1 MAAEA
6 AQVKGPTDAGLIS
19 DGQIL
24 PVSGLQSAFEAGNF
38 ASVLVLS
45 STTRDEWNFVNAV
58 VHYSLHRTKL
68 LSTADFDAFVD
79 MRANKDPRV
88 AAQIKMRY
96 PLSGYRTPQQA
107 ITAIG
112 TQGGAVFSAG
122 RISVWRPFPKQ
133 PQFMP
138 LSSTIARRHRTCR
151 RCPDTKRQRTILP
164 TSNTCSL
171 VSVEDRRRS
180 ASHSIPRKP
189 SCHSN

>member
-1 MAAEA
+1 MAAET

-24 PVSGLQSAFEAGNF
+24 PVSGLQAAFEAGHF

-68 LSTADFDAFVD
+68 LSTADYDAFVD

-112 TQGGAVFSAG
+112 TQGGAVFQCGTHQRLAA
-122 RISVWRPFPKQ
+122 ISKAAPVYAY
-133 PQFMP
+133 QFNDRTAPSNLPP
-138 LSSTIARRHRTCR
+138 LSGHETSTDHTADIQYLFPGFRGG
-151 RCPDTKRQRTILP
+151 PQEI
-164 TSNTCSL
+164 S
-171 VSVEDRRRS
+171 
-180 ASHSIPRKP
+180 
-189 SCHSN
+189 